1 MSRRKE
7 EKPKKSEEP
16 GRAEKLVAEIR
27 KHRDLYYNGTP
38 EISDADFDALEDQLR
53 DLDPDHP
60 VLAEVGAPAAPE
72 AESASGGGFSVAGL
86 PTKRH
91 KIPMGSLE
99 KVTEDRL
106 EAWAEKAGPLFL
118 VQEKLDGIS
127 LEVEYE
133 NGRMLD
139 AITRGDGITGEVV
152 THNAVHFRNV
162 KKELPA
168 KFTGSIRGEVIL
180 RRSVFEKFFAG
191 EDFANPRNTVS
202 GTVRRK
208 HGDLS
213 LNRHLEVW
221 FYDLIAEG
229 REFETERAK
238 MDFLEK
244 DLGLHLAATY
254 RDVDLAGILKVYA
267 EYAGGPESPGK
278 RAKLDYEI
286 DGLVVR
292 ADSIQR
298 QRALGFLRNRPRFAM
313 AYKFPSSGKETV
325 LRAVDWTLGITGRVT
340 PVARVEPV
348 QVGGVT
354 VSNVGLHNSDY
365 IKNLG
370 LRLGDLVLV
379 ERKGDVIPYLV
390 RVVEP
395 RGGEEPKPP
404 EVCPVCSAA
413 LELIGKHLRCPNREC
428 PGKPY
433 GNLMRYVQAMGID
446 SLGEKWVQ
454 ILIEQGLVID
464 PSDLYALTV
473 EKLVDL
479 DRMGEILAAKI
490 LKNIQDSKAPTLD
503 QFIAALNI
511 PEFSAQRVR
520 VLMEAG
526 YDTLEKLREAS
537 VEDLA
542 SVKGFG
548 SILAE
553 RAAAGLAS
561 RRERIELLLAAGV
574 KVRKVDALSAH
585 GGPLSGKTFCFT
597 GAIRRV
603 DSETGKPLSRKQ
615 MEDMVARNGG
625 RALSDVT
632 AKLDFLVMADPKSK
646 SSKAEKAR
654 KLGTK
659 ILAEDKFFEMI
670 ESATAP

>member
-1 MSRRKE
+1 
-7 EKPKKSEEP
+7 
-16 GRAEKLVAEIR
+16 
-27 KHRDLYYNGTP
+27 
-38 EISDADFDALEDQLR
+38 
-53 DLDPDHP
+53 
-60 VLAEVGAPAAPE
+60 
-72 AESASGGGFSVAGL
+72 
-86 PTKRH
+86 
-91 KIPMGSLE
+91 
-99 KVTEDRL
+99 
-106 EAWAEKAGPLFL
+106 
-118 VQEKLDGIS
+118 
-127 LEVEYE
+127 
-133 NGRMLD
+133 
-139 AITRGDGITGEVV
+139 
-152 THNAVHFRNV
+152 
-162 KKELPA
+162 
-168 KFTGSIRGEVIL
+168 
-180 RRSVFEKFFAG
+180 
-191 EDFANPRNTVS
+191 
-202 GTVRRK
+202 
-208 HGDLS
+208 
-213 LNRHLEVW
+213 
-221 FYDLIAEG
+221 
-229 REFETERAK
+229 
-238 MDFLEK
+238 
-244 DLGLHLAATY
+244 
-254 RDVDLAGILKVYA
+254 
-267 EYAGGPESPGK
+267 
-278 RAKLDYEI
+278 
-286 DGLVVR
+286 
-292 ADSIQR
+292 
-298 QRALGFLRNRPRFAM
+298 
-313 AYKFPSSGKETV
+313 V

-354 VSNVGLHNSDY
+354 VSNVGLHNTDY

-574 KVRKVDALSAH
+574 KVRKVDAPVGARGAAFGQDVLLHGSHSTRRLRNREAALAKTDGGHGREERRARAQRRDRQARLPRH
-585 GGPLSGKTFCFT
+585 GGPQVQVIQGGKSAEAGHEDPRGGQVLRDDRIGYRSVTT
-597 GAIRRV
+597 AAQARR
-603 DSETGKPLSRKQ
+603 R
-615 MEDMVARNGG
+615 
-625 RALSDVT
+625 
-632 AKLDFLVMADPKSK
+632 K
-646 SSKAEKAR
+646 SSKAQ
-654 KLGTK
+654 
-659 ILAEDKFFEMI
+659 
-670 ESATAP
+670 SPVAPV